1 MKTIQP
7 DNAARLAARITQVPA
22 LLLCSA
28 ALLSA
33 CGGGGGSAPGN
44 DSAEA
49 SRQSLLYA
57 YPDDG
62 QTEVAT
68 PAPLVLRFTSDVT
81 EDDAKQAITL
91 HAGDADGPE
100 LEYTTA
106 MVEDDQRGI
115 VLTPVEKLD
124 PLTDYTVV
132 INDLKLDKGT
142 AANRQVHFKT
152 RALQRGPKS
161 LMVSDPAFKLSRAIP
176 SGDTNEPVMDF
187 STFRL
192 QFTQPIDQATAHYGL
207 DSGVTG
213 QPDDTV
219 ALLDA
224 DGNLV
229 DAALLID
236 GPYMTV
242 DPKQEYLD
250 AGQTYTLRI
259 GDSLASTFADDES
272 EGTFAGTE
280 ITFTPKDSSPRGEP
294 AILVQRIT
302 DSNNRQTTSLLTGKP
317 VNEVPVNATLLGNN
331 SATQPRGDVRAEL
344 GDVTV
349 YTDVTPIRIPRD
361 TILTGSNIDVMI
373 GGEVPAGIQSGAVKM
388 HFLSDATGYLVPN
401 PYNSQRDDALRIV
414 HLFMDVAI
422 STEEAEANGGFTQD
436 LLHIELV
443 GVGEVD
449 PKEGVLNLDAVSMV
463 EPDVLGQEFAYGLL
477 SFQLQSYPDQENP
490 PDNTVAD
497 TTPPTLQSWTLEDLT
512 AQGGPD
518 KSQMA
523 KPGDPIILNFD
534 EPLDR
539 ATIAGNV
546 TLYKTDN
553 SGVLEQDIDY
563 YMDGAALVV
572 KPKEPL
578 QYSEEL
584 NPISYELQLGN
595 GITDLAGNVFQ
606 EGFDEGF
613 GLPLKVEKR
622 KETFFGTTTE
632 LDAVKRSPYITGLY
646 PGFPCALD
654 PSTIDLEHGI
664 SGRCLG
670 GISDQSDN
678 VEKDDL
684 LPIISVPANRPIA
697 ISFSKNI
704 DGESVSLS
712 GSFLVEKIDVHGN
725 SLGSIAGKIEKK
737 SRQLIFTPDMPW
749 EVGSLYSYTLKSNG
763 DISSSLA
770 VCDGTQ
776 AICDE
781 IGLPLQTQIMGIVQV
796 TDLAQLNAVDQD
808 HTIKT
813 IASVSPTGGGPDLKQ
828 YFIGEEKSKEV
839 LQSLKTSPITD
850 VNSNLIYEKNREI
863 SQSSFELQAS
873 AGWIIRKSTTYSNEE
888 RSASN
893 EPDENA
899 DQIYDPEGVN
909 PRPNSAKIIST
920 FYGIDTYENPYN
932 TTTGLPLDGQSGN
945 LRYYGG
951 NTGCGYESFPE
962 FEAAGCPDITGS
974 SGPNCRSGV
983 PATCPKEKFTYLNS
997 ALYGDVTSEYI
1008 EGKGLKV
1015 NLWPGQI
1022 VTTSFLT
1029 VLKPWANRFDMPVDS
1044 GLQIMRMR
1052 YSKDEN
1058 GARTQPVPGW
1068 IKKDGNGNPT
1078 FTATVDLYL
1087 SAPQLQQNISDAT
1100 GVIGTTHNFYSYQ
1113 SQFNLSGPV
1122 TFQSDGR
1129 MKIEQYNIE
1138 PVNFELRGT
1147 SPFTILYLQIP
1158 AKGSLLSFVSSPI
1171 K

>member
-7 DNAARLAARITQVPA
+7 DNAALLAARITQVPA

-331 SATQPRGDVRAEL
+331 SATQTRGDVRAEL

-373 GGEVPAGIQSGAVKM
+373 GGEVPAGIKSGAVKM

-584 NPISYELQLGN
+584 NPISYELQLGS
-595 GITDLAGNVFQ
+595 GITDLAGNAFQ

-613 GLPLKVEKR
+613 GL
-622 KETFFGTTTE
+622 
-632 LDAVKRSPYITGLY
+632 AVKTEQRDPIGAFTGIPSGNPESVVSRAPYIEAVY
-646 PGFPCALD
+646 PGFPCLLDAATQDLALGD
-654 PSTIDLEHGI
+654 AGQ
-664 SGRCLG
+664 CLG
-670 GISDQSDN
+670 GIPAGSAYLQ
-678 VEKDDL
+678 EDDH
-684 LPIISVPANRPIA
+684 LPVIDLPSNRSITVKFSKPIA
-697 ISFSKNI
+697 P
-704 DGESVSLS
+704 ESVALNNT
-712 GSFLVEKIDVHGN
+712 FAVEEIDINNNPIKQIPGDLEVDSKIITFTPKEPWNEN
-725 SLGSIAGKIEKK
+725 SLY
-737 SRQLIFTPDMPW
+737 R
-749 EVGSLYSYTLKSNG
+749 YTLKSNG
-763 DISSSLA
+763 DKLSSNANCDGSESAISS
-770 VCDGTQ
+770 
-776 AICDE
+776 ICDIE
-781 IGLPLQTQIMGIVQV
+781 GLPIQTQMLGTITVE
-796 TDLAQLNAVDQD
+796 DLTEPSLVGSNFKIE
-808 HTIKT
+808 TT
-813 IASVSPTGGGPDLKQ
+813 ELSTETGGGKNFVQ
-828 YFIGEEKSKEV
+828 YFHGAQNTTNVLQILETAPIADINANLIHEKS
-839 LQSLKTSPITD
+839 
-850 VNSNLIYEKNREI
+850 REI
-863 SQSSFELQAS
+863 DTNEILGLYWFF
-873 AGWIIRKSTTYSNEE
+873 TPTYAYSDSNYEYGPT
-888 RSASN
+888 N
-893 EPDENA
+893 EPDPYTSQE
-899 DQIYDPEGVN
+899 IDPDGVR
-909 PRPNSAKIIST
+909 PAPNSAKVLST
-920 FYGIDTYENPYN
+920 FFSLDSLSDAPYSIAN
-932 TTTGLPLDGQSGN
+932 GAGN
-945 LRYYGG
+945 NWQAGG
-951 NTGCGYESFPE
+951 NVGCGYQSYQE
-962 FEAAGCPDITGS
+962 FEDQSGCSNLTP
-974 SGPNCRSGV
+974 SGV
-983 PATCPKEKFTYLNS
+983 CYSGSPTHCPSEKFTYLNGS
-997 ALYGDVTSEYI
+997 LFAEVTDQYDPEN
-1008 EGKGLKV
+1008 GLVVKI
-1015 NLWPGQI
+1015 WPGKI
-1022 VTTSFLT
+1022 ITTSFLQ
-1029 VLKPWANRFDMPVDS
+1029 VLKSVVGQVSVPVNS
-1044 GLQIMRMR
+1044 GYQVMRMR
-1052 YSKDEN
+1052 YQPDEAPIRN
-1058 GARTQPVPGW
+1058 SPIIGHISSEDGQPRLKVSL
-1068 IKKDGNGNPT
+1068 
-1078 FTATVDLYL
+1078 DLYL
-1087 SAPQLQQNISDAT
+1087 NAPGLQDGIRST
-1100 GVIGTTHNFYSYQ
+1100 LGLITTVHNFYSYKT
-1113 SQFNLSGPV
+1113 SLTLSGEID
-1122 TFQSDGR
+1122 FLSDGR
-1129 MKIEQYNIE
+1129 MIIEQYNLNQAEFDLKADGPPTTVQLII
-1138 PVNFELRGT
+1138 PQQGSRLQ
-1147 SPFTILYLQIP
+1147 YLS
-1158 AKGSLLSFVSSPI
+1158 KSI